1 MSNSAHFVA
10 NKRAAYEVPVRIRIF
25 FDVAVITL
33 SLVTLSLVT
42 LSLVTL
48 SLVVV
53 ASAQSPAP
61 PRTVTFDRRTSR
73 CVEDSILQDYSPGQ
87 GRRAMTSSKFRLA
100 VAACSMTLM
109 LTPAIVRSQSSAME
123 QRVAALK
130 QSVARDQQNIRQY
143 EWIET
148 TVITLKDE
156 EKSRQQKQCYYGAEG
171 SLQKV
176 KVSATPPPKK
186 KRGLRGRIAE
196 NKKEELTDYMK
207 QAVALVKSYVPPD
220 PVRIQ
225 AVKDA
230 GKVSLDLPGGGK
242 GARVNLRDYAKPGD
256 VLSVEVDPASN
267 RVMGLTVATYLDDAK
282 DTVTLDVRFSALQ
295 DGTGYPATE
304 VLVANAKNLSVNV
317 TNSGYRKSA
326 H

>member
-1 MSNSAHFVA
+1 
-10 NKRAAYEVPVRIRIF
+10 
-25 FDVAVITL
+25 
-33 SLVTLSLVT
+33 
-42 LSLVTL
+42 
-48 SLVVV
+48 
-53 ASAQSPAP
+53 
-61 PRTVTFDRRTSR
+61 
-73 CVEDSILQDYSPGQ
+73 
-87 GRRAMTSSKFRLA
+87 MTSSKFRLA
-100 VAACSMTLM
+100 VVACSMTLLLM
-109 LTPAIVRSQSSAME
+109 PAIVRSQSTAME
-123 QRVAALK
+123 ERVAALK

-148 TVITLKDE
+148 TVITLKGE

-176 KVSATPPPKK
+176 EVSATPPPKK
-186 KRGLRGRIAE
+186 KRGVRGRIAA

-207 QAVALVKSYVPPD
+207 QAVALVKTYVPPD

-267 RVMGLTVATYLDDAK
+267 RLMGLTVATYLDDAK
-282 DTVTLDVRFSALQ
+282 DTVTLDVRFADLQ

-304 VLVANAKNLSVNV
+304 VLVANAKHLSVNV

>member
-1 MSNSAHFVA
+1 
-10 NKRAAYEVPVRIRIF
+10 
-25 FDVAVITL
+25 
-33 SLVTLSLVT
+33 
-42 LSLVTL
+42 
-48 SLVVV
+48 
-53 ASAQSPAP
+53 
-61 PRTVTFDRRTSR
+61 
-73 CVEDSILQDYSPGQ
+73 
-87 GRRAMTSSKFRLA
+87 MTSSKFRLA
-100 VAACSMTLM
+100 VVVCSMTLLLM
-109 LTPAIVRSQSSAME
+109 PAIVWSQSTAME
-123 QRVAALK
+123 ERVAALK

-148 TVITLKDE
+148 TVITLKGE

-176 KVSATPPPKK
+176 DVSATPPPKK

-207 QAVALVKSYVPPD
+207 QAVALVKTYVPPD

-242 GARVNLRDYAKPGD
+242 GARVNFRDYAKPGD

-304 VLVANAKNLSVNV
+304 VLIANAKNLSVNV

>member
-1 MSNSAHFVA
+1 
-10 NKRAAYEVPVRIRIF
+10 
-25 FDVAVITL
+25 
-33 SLVTLSLVT
+33 
-42 LSLVTL
+42 
-48 SLVVV
+48 
-53 ASAQSPAP
+53 
-61 PRTVTFDRRTSR
+61 
-73 CVEDSILQDYSPGQ
+73 
-87 GRRAMTSSKFRLA
+87 MTSSKFRLA
-100 VAACSMTLM
+100 FVACSMTLLLM
-109 LTPAIVRSQSSAME
+109 PAIVRSQSTAME
-123 QRVAALK
+123 ERVAALK

-148 TVITLKDE
+148 TVITLKGE

-176 KVSATPPPKK
+176 EVSATPPPKK
-186 KRGLRGRIAE
+186 KRGLRGRVAE

-207 QAVALVKSYVPPD
+207 QAVALVKTYVPPD

-242 GARVNLRDYAKPGD
+242 GARVNFRDYAKPGD